1 MRTQRGKQKIRSCV
15 KAGRIFK
22 GINSVIAKEGSKEA
36 EKIAKNTL
44 AKVVKFTMVCK
55 STERLK
61 QEMKQQRKKF
71 NRLKRLEK

>member
-1 MRTQRGKQKIRSCV
+1 MRTQRGKQKLRSCV

-22 GINSVIAKEGSKEA
+22 GVIAKEGSKEA
-36 EKIAKNTL
+36 EKIAKKNTL

-71 NRLKRLEK
+71 NRLKRLEKIK